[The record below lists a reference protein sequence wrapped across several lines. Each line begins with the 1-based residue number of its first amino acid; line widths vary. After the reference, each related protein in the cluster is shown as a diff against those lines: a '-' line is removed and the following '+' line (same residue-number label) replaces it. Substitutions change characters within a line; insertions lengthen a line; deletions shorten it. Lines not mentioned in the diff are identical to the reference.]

1 MNNDFIRLFKNNYPN
16 NHTTTFFSILNK
28 VLEKKDTNKFKDFI
42 TQYKSYIKSG
52 LLDHILF
59 YLLNNENALIINSNI
74 SKYISILLS
83 FGLDPNII
91 VDEYISKNYLKN
103 SDNVSPPLPKGKSL
117 LMYACEKSYFA
128 LVKDLYEINKKKNL
142 NINYCDKNGRNCL
155 FYLKGVNDDSNII
168 QYLIN
173 KDIEINRRDNDEN
186 TVLNH
191 LILNADNVK
200 LIYDFIKLASPMLT
214 IKNKYGKT
222 SLDLINEKWI
232 VRKNNNIL
240 ANYEDIKNLI
250 QLVLNKLS
258 IKRNNNKS
266 YININNINN
275 NSINIVNNNNNLIKL
290 STLTTMNTETESTNE
305 NDNNKAN
312 NDLYIKLPRLSLI
325 IDTEFSDKDS
335 NISTTQKINYYTQMN
350 KAKKYFLNLL
360 KHAENKIIENSK
372 YIQEEI
378 INKKNKL
385 EEKKQILQEKES
397 NIIKAKSKWD
407 NDLKCIENNR
417 NSLKENIDTKKQELI
432 KENKY
437 SIISTSKESKLNY
450 KYDSI
455 LNRDK
460 KKELIYAQLTLDLID
475 YMNFVHK
482 ENAKHENVL
491 QKINNLM
498 QQSVLESLGEG
509 YHLQMYGSRSTKL
522 CLPWSDID
530 YVISHTINSH
540 IDPLKIL
547 YDYLYTIPERFFVDM
562 KYISGA
568 SVPVLKIYTNNDY
581 HKISLDISMENQE
594 HHGEECVNYIKKK
607 IKEFE
612 VLTPMTFALKTL
624 LQKAFLNDPYKG
636 GLSSYGVILLII
648 HFLSV
653 QNRRGVELNMKN
665 LGKLFYD
672 ILYYYGF
679 EDIPNPIIIDEN
691 CDSEKIFYFYQYQ
704 MLKSE
709 FILIDPLNIKNN
721 VAKNT
726 RQYNNIKLAFKIGCV
741 CLLENCECGC
751 HFQYDEINF
760 KEDGIG
766 HNLLERIFNAVKREW

>member
-16 NHTTTFFSILNK
+16 NHTTSFFSILNK
-28 VLEKKDTNKFKDFI
+28 VLEKNDPNKFKDFI
-42 TQYKSYIKSG
+42 IQNKSNIKSG
-52 LLDHILF
+52 LLDYILF
-59 YLLNNENALIINSNI
+59 YLLKNENEINIISNI

-91 VDEYISKNYLKN
+91 IDEFVSKNYLKN
-103 SDNVSPPLPKGKSL
+103 SENVPLPLPKGKSL
-117 LMYACEKSYFA
+117 LMYSCEKSYFA
-128 LVKDLYEINKKKNL
+128 LVKDLYEINKKKIL

-155 FYLKGVNDDSNII
+155 FYLKGGNNDTNII
-168 QYLIN
+168 QYLVN
-173 KDIEINRRDNDEN
+173 KDIEINRRDNEEN

-191 LILNADNVK
+191 LILYTDNVK
-200 LIYDFIKLASPMLT
+200 LIYDFINISSPMLT
-214 IKNKYGKT
+214 IKNKQGKT

-232 VRKNNNIL
+232 IRKNNNIL
-240 ANYEDIKNLI
+240 ANYDDIKKLI
-250 QLVLNKLS
+250 QLVQNKLS

-266 YININNINN
+266 YININNTNN
-275 NSINIVNNNNNLIKL
+275 NNININNNNLIKL

-305 NDNNKAN
+305 NDNNNNKTK

-325 IDTEFSDKDS
+325 IDTEFSDKDG
-335 NISTTQKINYYTQMN
+335 NISTTQKINYYTQTN
-350 KAKKYFLNLL
+350 KAKKNFLYLL
-360 KHAENKIIENSK
+360 KNAENKIMENSK

-378 INKKNKL
+378 IKKKNKL
-385 EEKKQILQEKES
+385 EEMKKILEDKKL

-407 NDLKCIENNR
+407 NDLEYIGKNLNL
-417 NSLKENIDTKKQELI
+417 SKANIDMEKQSLI

-437 SIISTSKESKLNY
+437 SIISIPKESKLNY
-450 KYDSI
+450 KYDTI

-460 KKELIYAQLTLDLID
+460 NKELIYTQLTLDLID

-482 ENAKHENVL
+482 ENAKHEDVL
-491 QKINNLM
+491 QKINIIM

-509 YHLQMYGSRSTKL
+509 YHLQMYGSRATKL

-530 YVISHTINSH
+530 YVISHTINTH

-547 YDYLYTIPERFFVDM
+547 YDYLYTIPERFFIDM

-581 HKISLDISMENQE
+581 HKISLDVSMENQE

-612 VLTPMTFALKTL
+612 VLAPMTFALKTL

-653 QNRRGVELNMKN
+653 QSRRGVEINMKN

-766 HNLLERIFNAVKREW
+766 HNLLGRIFNVVKREW

>member
-16 NHTTTFFSILNK
+16 NHTTSFFSILNK
-28 VLEKKDTNKFKDFI
+28 VLEKNDLNKFKDFI
-42 TQYKSYIKSG
+42 IQNKSNIKSG
-52 LLDHILF
+52 LLDYILF
-59 YLLNNENALIINSNI
+59 YLLKNENEINIISNI

-91 VDEYISKNYLKN
+91 IDEFVSKNYLKN
-103 SDNVSPPLPKGKSL
+103 SENVPLPLPKGKSL
-117 LMYACEKSYFA
+117 LMYSCEKSYFA
-128 LVKDLYEINKKKNL
+128 LVKDLYEINKKKIL

-155 FYLKGVNDDSNII
+155 FYLKGGNNDTNII
-168 QYLIN
+168 QYLVN
-173 KDIEINRRDNDEN
+173 KDIEINRRDNEEN

-191 LILNADNVK
+191 LILYTDNVK
-200 LIYDFIKLASPMLT
+200 LIYDFINISSPMLT
-214 IKNKYGKT
+214 IKNKQGKT

-232 VRKNNNIL
+232 IRKNNNIL
-240 ANYEDIKNLI
+240 ANYDDIKKLI
-250 QLVLNKLS
+250 QLVQNKLS

-266 YININNINN
+266 YININNTNN
-275 NSINIVNNNNNLIKL
+275 NNININNNNLIKL

-305 NDNNKAN
+305 NDNNN
-312 NDLYIKLPRLSLI
+312 NTTKKDLYIKLPRLSLI
-325 IDTEFSDKDS
+325 IDTEFSDKDG
-335 NISTTQKINYYTQMN
+335 NISTTQKINYYTQTN
-350 KAKKYFLNLL
+350 KAKKNFLYLL
-360 KHAENKIIENSK
+360 KNAENKIMENSK

-378 INKKNKL
+378 IKKKNKL
-385 EEKKQILQEKES
+385 EEMKKILEDKKL

-407 NDLKCIENNR
+407 NDLEYIGKNLNL
-417 NSLKENIDTKKQELI
+417 SKANIDMEKQSLI

-437 SIISTSKESKLNY
+437 SIISIPKESKLNY
-450 KYDSI
+450 KYDTI

-460 KKELIYAQLTLDLID
+460 NKELIYTQLTLDLID

-482 ENAKHENVL
+482 ENAKHEDVL
-491 QKINNLM
+491 QKINIIM

-509 YHLQMYGSRSTKL
+509 YHLQMYGSRATKL

-547 YDYLYTIPERFFVDM
+547 YDYLYTIPERFFIDM

-581 HKISLDISMENQE
+581 HKISLDVSMENQE

-612 VLTPMTFALKTL
+612 VLAPMTFALKTL

-653 QNRRGVELNMKN
+653 QSRRGVEINMKN

-691 CDSEKIFYFYQYQ
+691 CDGEKIYYFHQYQ
-704 MLKSE
+704 INNSE
-709 FILIDPLNIKNN
+709 FILIDPLNIANN

-766 HNLLERIFNAVKREW
+766 HNLLGRIFNVVKREW

>member
-16 NHTTTFFSILNK
+16 NHTPPFFSILNK
-28 VLEKKDTNKFKDFI
+28 ILEKNDLNNFKAFLSQNK
-42 TQYKSYIKSG
+42 TYINPD
-52 LLDHILF
+52 LLEYILF
-59 YLLNNENALIINSNI
+59 YLLKDSNDININNTDLPN
-74 SKYISILLS
+74 YISMLLS
-83 FGLDPNII
+83 FGLEPNII
-91 VDEYISKNYLKN
+91 IDEFISKNYIKN
-103 SDNVSPPLPKGKSL
+103 IDNVSPLLPKGKSL
-117 LMYACEKSYFA
+117 LMFACEKSYFS
-128 LVKDLYEINKKKNL
+128 LVKDLCEINKKKSA

-155 FYLKGVNDDSNII
+155 FYLKGANDDIKII
-168 QYLIN
+168 QYLVN
-173 KDIEINRRDNDEN
+173 KDIEVNRRDIEEN

-191 LILNADNVK
+191 LILNTDNVK
-200 LIYDFIKLASPMLT
+200 LIYDFINIANPAFNT
-214 IKNKYGKT
+214 KNKQGKH

-232 VRKNNNIL
+232 VRKNNNNL
-240 ANYEDIKNLI
+240 TNFEDIKKLI
-250 QLVLNKLS
+250 QLIQNKLS
-258 IKRNNNKS
+258 PKRSNNKY
-266 YININNINN
+266 YINNG
-275 NSINIVNNNNNLIKL
+275 NSINISNNNLIKL

-305 NDNNKAN
+305 NDNNNKTN

-385 EEKKQILQEKES
+385 EEKKQILQEKKL

-568 SVPVLKIYTNNDY
+568 TVPVLKIYTNNDY